1 MLSFK
6 LRILLFSL
14 YLLSACSVQRT
25 IQKQADHA
33 IFKQSDLKSAHI
45 GISIFDPEKNEY
57 LYNYQADKF
66 FLPASNTKLFTCYAA
81 MKYLGDSIKGIR
93 YFKDPFSDMVWVRPT
108 GDPTLLHPDF
118 QRQPVVD
125 FLKADTSRVYASIE
139 LPFQTTAMGSGWSWN
154 DYQQNYMAERSVFP
168 VYGNLIWIRYKD
180 STMQWQPS
188 MIEAEDGD
196 KSDGIKSMNRRS
208 NLYSFRRKQYEN
220 SLLFTSSKTP
230 FRQQQIPFVT
240 SDTLS
245 WKIVQS
251 EIKGLKWTNSY
262 TSQLNSLLTNS
273 KYNISALY
281 SQHADSLLRPMM
293 HQSDNF
299 FAEQC
304 LLMVSDELLSVMN
317 DRKVI
322 DTILKMNFSELT
334 QKPNWVDGSGLSRY
348 NLFTPLHFISLLQ
361 KMNKEFSWER
371 ITTILPTGGT
381 GTLNNF
387 YKPLQYK
394 IFAKTGT
401 LSGQVALSGYLIT
414 KKNRK
419 LIFSVLVNNHQT
431 SAVTVRRAVE
441 AFLMNLH
448 AIY

>member
-1 MLSFK
+1 MLPFK

-14 YLLSACSVQRT
+14 YILSACSVQRT

-33 IFKQSDLKSAHI
+33 IFKQSDLNSAHI

-93 YFKDPFSDMVWVRPT
+93 YFKDPSSNIMLVRST

-118 QRQPVVD
+118 QHQPVMD
-125 FLKADTSRVYASIE
+125 FFRADTNRLYASIE
-139 LPFQTTAMGSGWSWN
+139 LPFQTTALGSGWSWN
-154 DYQQNYMAERSVFP
+154 DYQQNYMAERSAFP

-180 STMQWQPS
+180 SSMQWQPS

-196 KSDGIKSMNRRS
+196 KSDEVTSMNRRS

-220 SLLFTSSKTP
+220 SLLFTPGKSP
-230 FRQQQIPFVT
+230 FRQQQIPFLT

-245 WKIVQS
+245 WKILQS
-251 EIKGLKWTNSY
+251 EIKGLKWTNNSA
-262 TSQLNSLLTNS
+262 SQLNSLLPSS
-273 KYNISALY
+273 KETIRVLY
-281 SQHADSLLRPMM
+281 SQHTDSLLRPMM

-304 LLMVSDELLSVMN
+304 LLMVSDELLNVMN

-322 DTILKMNFSELT
+322 DTLLKMNFSELT

-361 KMNKEFSWER
+361 KMKAEFNWDR

-387 YKPLQYK
+387 YKPLQHK
-394 IFAKTGT
+394 IYAKTGT

-414 KKNRK
+414 RKNRT

-431 SAVTVRRAVE
+431 SAVSVRRAVE
-441 AFLMNLH
+441 AFLMNVYR
-448 AIY
+448 IY

>member
-1 MLSFK
+1 MIPFK
-6 LRILLFSL
+6 MRLLFFSL
-14 YLLSACSVQRT
+14 CLLSACSVQRT

-33 IFKQSDLKSAHI
+33 IFKQSDLNSAHI

-81 MKYLGDSIKGIR
+81 MKYLGDSIKGLR
-93 YFKDPFSDMVWVRPT
+93 YYTDPSSGTVWVRPT

-118 QRQPVVD
+118 RHQPVID
-125 FLKADTSRVYASIE
+125 FLRSDTSRVYASVD
-139 LPFQTTAMGSGWSWN
+139 LPFQTTALGSGWSWN
-154 DYQQNYMAERSVFP
+154 DYQQNYMAERSAFP
-168 VYGNLIWIRYKD
+168 IYGNLIWIRYKD
-180 STMQWQPS
+180 STVQWQPS
-188 MIEAEDGD
+188 LIKAENGSKTDD
-196 KSDGIKSMNRRS
+196 TESINPRS

-220 SLLFTSSKTP
+220 TLLYSSSNTP

-245 WKIVQS
+245 GKILQS
-251 EIKGLKWTNSY
+251 AIKGLKWTNNYS
-262 TSQLNSLLTNS
+262 SQFKSIPAPS
-273 KYNISALY
+273 KEAIRVLY
-281 SQHADSLLRPMM
+281 SQHIDSLLRPMM

-299 FAEQC
+299 FAEQS
-304 LLMVSDELLSVMN
+304 LLMVSEELLGVMN

-322 DTILKMNFSELT
+322 DTLLKMNFPELT

-361 KMNKEFSWER
+361 KMKAEFSWDR
-371 ITTILPTGGT
+371 ITTILPTGGA

-401 LSGQVALSGYLIT
+401 LSGQVALSGYLVT
-414 KKNRK
+414 RKNRK

-431 SAVTVRRAVE
+431 SAVSVRRAVE
-441 AFLMNLH
+441 AFLMNVYR
-448 AIY
+448 IY

>member
-1 MLSFK
+1 MPLKMRMLF
-6 LRILLFSL
+6 FSL

-33 IFKQSDLKSAHI
+33 IFKQSDLSSAHI
-45 GISIFDPEKNEY
+45 GISIYDPEKNQY

-93 YFKDPFSDMVWVRPT
+93 YYKDPSSGMFWVQPT
-108 GDPTLLHPDF
+108 GDPTFLHPDF
-118 QRQPVVD
+118 PKQPVAD
-125 FLKADTSRVYASIE
+125 FFRSDTSRIYARVD
-139 LPFQTTAMGSGWSWN
+139 LPFQTTALGSGWSWN
-154 DYQQNYMAERSVFP
+154 DYQQNYMPERSAFP

-180 STMQWQPS
+180 GIIQWQPS
-188 MIEAEDGD
+188 FIKAEDGN
-196 KSDGIKSMNRRS
+196 KSDNAVGMNRQS
-208 NLYSFRRKQYEN
+208 NQYSFRRKQYDN
-220 SLLFTSSKTP
+220 TLLYISNTTP

-240 SDTLS
+240 SES
-245 WKIVQS
+245 FSEKILES
-251 EIKGLKWTNSY
+251 EIKGLKWGNSSP
-262 TSQLNSLLTNS
+262 SQYKSIPAPS
-273 KYNISALY
+273 KEAIRVLY
-281 SQHADSLLRPMM
+281 SQHIDSLLRPMM

-304 LLMVSDELLSVMN
+304 LLMVSDELLGVMN

-322 DTILKMNFSELT
+322 DTLLKMNFSELT

-361 KMNKEFSWER
+361 KMQTEFNWDR
-371 ITTILPTGGT
+371 ITSILPTGGT

-414 KKNRK
+414 RKNRK

-431 SAVTVRRAVE
+431 SAVSVRRAVE
-441 AFLMNLH
+441 AFLMNVYR
-448 AIY
+448 IY

>member
-1 MLSFK
+1 MMPFRVSFLLLS
-6 LRILLFSL
+6 IIV
-14 YLLSACSVQRT
+14 LSACSVQRT

-33 IFKQSDLKSAHI
+33 IFKEADLKSAHI
-45 GISIFDPEKNEY
+45 GISIFDPEKNQY
-57 LYNYQADKF
+57 LYNYQADKL

-81 MKYLGDSIKGIR
+81 MKYLGDSIKGLR
-93 YFKDPFSDMVWVRPT
+93 YYTDASSGITWVRPT

-118 QRQPVVD
+118 ARQSVMEFLRSDTGRIYARVD
-125 FLKADTSRVYASIE
+125 
-139 LPFQTTAMGSGWSWN
+139 LPFQTTQWGSGWSWN
-154 DYQQNYMAERSVFP
+154 DYQQNYMAERSAFP

-180 STMQWQPS
+180 SSMQWQPS
-188 MIEAEDGD
+188 IIQSEDGSKGD
-196 KSDGIKSMNRRS
+196 YTEGLNRRS
-208 NLYSFRRKQYEN
+208 NMYSFRRMQHVN
-220 SLLFTSSKTP
+220 TLLYSSGTSP

-240 SDTLS
+240 SDTFSAKVL
-245 WKIVQS
+245 QS

-262 TSQLNSLLTNS
+262 ASQFKSIPAPS
-273 KYNISALY
+273 KEAIRILY
-281 SQHADSLLRPMM
+281 SQPTDSVLKPMM

-299 FAEQC
+299 FAEQM
-304 LLMVSDELLSVMN
+304 LLMVSDEILGVMN

-322 DTILKMNFSELT
+322 DTLLKMHFSDLT

-348 NLFTPLHFISLLQ
+348 NLFTPMHFVSLLQ
-361 KMNKEFSWER
+361 KMSEEFSWDR

-387 YKPLQYK
+387 YKPLQHK

-419 LIFSVLVNNHQT
+419 LIFSVLINNHQT

-441 AFLMNLH
+441 AFLMNLQ

>member
-1 MLSFK
+1 MMPFRVRFL
-6 LRILLFSL
+6 
-14 YLLSACSVQRT
+14 LLSIISLTACSVQRT

-33 IFKQSDLKSAHI
+33 IFKEADLKSAHI
-45 GISIFDPEKNEY
+45 GISIFDPEKNQY
-57 LYNYQADKF
+57 LYNYQADKL

-81 MKYLGDSIKGIR
+81 MKYLGDSIKALR
-93 YFKDPFSDMVWVRPT
+93 YYVDPSSGVTWVRPT

-118 QRQPVVD
+118 VRQPVME
-125 FLKADTSRVYASIE
+125 FLRSDTSRVYASVD
-139 LPFQTTAMGSGWSWN
+139 LPFQTTQWGSGWSWN
-154 DYQQNYMAERSVFP
+154 DYQQNYMAERSAFP

-180 STMQWQPS
+180 SSMQWYPS
-188 MIEAEDGD
+188 TIKVADGSKTD
-196 KSDGIKSMNRRS
+196 YTENLNRRS
-208 NLYSFRRKQYEN
+208 NMYSFRRAQHVNTLVYTF
-220 SLLFTSSKTP
+220 STSP
-230 FRQQQIPFVT
+230 FRQQQIPFIT
-240 SDTLS
+240 SDTFSAKVL
-245 WKIVQS
+245 QS
-251 EIKGLKWTNSY
+251 EITGLKWMNNSA
-262 TSQLNSLLTNS
+262 SQFKTMPAPS
-273 KYNISALY
+273 KEAIRILY
-281 SQHADSLLRPMM
+281 SQPTDSVLRPMM

-299 FAEQC
+299 FAEQM
-304 LLMVSDELLSVMN
+304 LLMVSDEMLGVIN

-322 DTILKMNFSELT
+322 DTLLKMNFSDLV

-348 NLFTPLHFISLLQ
+348 NLFTPMHFISLLQ

-371 ITTILPTGGT
+371 IITILPTGGT

>member
-33 IFKQSDLKSAHI
+33 IFKQSDMNSAHI
-45 GISIFDPEKNEY
+45 GISIFDPAKNEY

-118 QRQPVVD
+118 QRQPVID
-125 FLKADTSRVYASIE
+125 FLRADTSRLYTSID
-139 LPFQTTAMGSGWSWN
+139 LPFQTTALGSGWSWN
-154 DYQQNYMAERSVFP
+154 DYQQNYMAERSAFP
-168 VYGNLIWIRYKD
+168 VYGNLIWIHYKD
-180 STMQWQPS
+180 SAIQWQPS
-188 MIEAEDGD
+188 TIEAEDGN
-196 KSDGIKSMNRRS
+196 KADGIESMNHRS
-208 NLYSFRRKQYEN
+208 NLYSFRRKQHEN
-220 SLLFTSSKTP
+220 SLLFTPSKTP

-240 SDTLS
+240 ADTLS
-245 WKIVQS
+245 WKTVQS
-251 EIKGLKWTNSY
+251 EIKGLKWTNIY
-262 TSQLNSLLTNS
+262 ASQLNSLVTNS
-273 KYNISALY
+273 KSDLSVLY
-281 SQHADSLLRPMM
+281 SQHTDSLLRPMM

-322 DTILKMNFSELT
+322 DTLLKMNFSELA

-361 KMNKEFSWER
+361 KMKAEFDWNR

-387 YKPLQYK
+387 YKPLQHK

-414 KKNRK
+414 RKNRT
-419 LIFSVLVNNHQT
+419 LIFSILVNNHQT
-431 SAVTVRRAVE
+431 SAVSVRRAVE
-441 AFLMNLH
+441 AFLMNVYR
-448 AIY
+448 IY

>member
-1 MLSFK
+1 MMPFRMRPL
-6 LRILLFSL
+6 LLFIIL
-14 YLLSACSVQRT
+14 FSACSVQKT
-25 IQKQADHA
+25 IQKHAHHA
-33 IFKQSDLKSAHI
+33 IFKEADLKTAHI
-45 GISIFDPEKNEY
+45 GISIFDPEKNQY

-81 MKYLGDSIKGIR
+81 MKYLGDSIKGLR
-93 YFKDPFSDMVWVRPT
+93 YHSDASSGITWVRPT

-118 QRQPVVD
+118 QQQRVVD
-125 FLKADTSRVYASIE
+125 FLRINTSSVYALAD
-139 LPFQTTAMGSGWSWN
+139 LPFQTTALGSGWSWN
-154 DYQQNYMAERSVFP
+154 DYQQNYMAERSAFP
-168 VYGNLIWIRYKD
+168 VYGNLIWIRYRD
-180 STMQWQPS
+180 SSIQWYPS
-188 MIEAEDGD
+188 IIKAENGSKGD
-196 KSDGIKSMNRRS
+196 YTESLNRRS
-208 NLYSFRRKQYEN
+208 NMHSFRRSQHIN
-220 SLLFTSSKTP
+220 TLLYTSSTST
-230 FRQQQIPFVT
+230 FRQQQIPFIT
-240 SDTLS
+240 SDTFSAKVLE
-245 WKIVQS
+245 S
-251 EIKGLKWTNSY
+251 EIKGLKWMNSSA
-262 TSQLNSLLTNS
+262 SQFKTIPAPS
-273 KYNISALY
+273 KEAIRILY
-281 SQHADSLLRPMM
+281 SQPTDSVLRPMM

-299 FAEQC
+299 FAEQM
-304 LLMVSDELLSVMN
+304 LLMVSDEILGVMN

-322 DTILKMNFSELT
+322 DTILKMNFSELS

-348 NLFTPLHFISLLQ
+348 NLFTPRHFISLLQ
-361 KMNKEFSWER
+361 KMKAEFSWDR

-431 SAVTVRRAVE
+431 SAVTVRKAVE

-448 AIY
+448 AFY